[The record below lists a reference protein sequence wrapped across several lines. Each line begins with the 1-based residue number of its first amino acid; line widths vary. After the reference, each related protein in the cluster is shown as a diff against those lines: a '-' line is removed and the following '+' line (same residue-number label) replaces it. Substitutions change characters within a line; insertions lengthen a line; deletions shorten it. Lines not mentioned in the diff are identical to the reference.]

1 MANIFQIKRRTSG
14 SADAPASLA
23 NGELAYNE
31 VDDSFYYGKADASI
45 NPIGGEG
52 KYVTLETSQSISGD
66 KTFSSS
72 VVLSS
77 AVASTLASTATG
89 VEVATTAFVQSVFA
103 VIDGGDFDGNGYVPP
118 TPSGTGKYYYSASST
133 NWFSTSN
140 WYTNSSHTSQASTLP
155 NSSTDV
161 IILGSMAPIVD
172 LDSPSWVQPNSI
184 DSGTAGIVFTSQNN
198 GNVTINITGN
208 ATFQG
213 NATFSN

>member
-31 VDDSFYYGKADASI
+31 VDDSFYYGKADLAV
-45 NPIGGEG
+45 NPIGGVG
-52 KYVTLETSQSISGD
+52 KYATLETAQSITGD
-66 KTFSSS
+66 KTFSAS

-77 AVASTLASTATG
+77 AVASTLMSTATG
-89 VEVATTAFVQSVFA
+89 VEVATTEFVQSVFA
-103 VIDGGDFDGNGYVPP
+103 VIDGGDFEGNGYVPP
-118 TPSGTGKYYYSASST
+118 TPSGTGVYFYSTSST
-133 NWFSTSN
+133 DWFSTSN
-140 WYTNSSHTSQASTLP
+140 WYTNSSHTLP
-155 NSSTDV
+155 AANLPDATIDV
-161 IILGSMAPIVD
+161 VILGSTTPIVD

-198 GNVTINITGN
+198 GNVSINITGN